1 MASAVE
7 TLREH
12 AFEARDK
19 KATEP
24 RVQEG
29 SWVKVGVRG
38 ERFWCKV
45 RYEREDGCLIG
56 VVDNELL
63 RSPWRRGDEIVLQCD
78 HVLQSAQPQDELTFR
93 RLLDVLGSA
102 SEAAMV
108 WRDVREASG
117 VGMKAYTNT

>member
-12 AFEARDK
+12 AFETRDK
-19 KATEP
+19 NAAAP
-24 RVQEG
+24 RVQVG

-45 RYEREDGCLIG
+45 RHQRNDGCLVA

-63 RSPWRRGDEIVLQCD
+63 RSTWRRGDEIVLQHD
-78 HVLQSAQPQDELTFR
+78 YVLETAQPQDELTFK
-93 RLLDVLGSA
+93 RLSAALGSA
-102 SEAAMV
+102 SEAAIV

>member
-63 RSPWRRGDEIVLQCD
+63 RSTWRRGDEIVLQHD
-78 HVLQSAQPQDELTFR
+78 HVLETAQPRDELTFR
-93 RLLDVLGSA
+93 RLPTALGSA

-117 VGMKAYTNT
+117 V